1 MPLSAEGGRADRS
14 CFDAVQVPSAD
25 VRVGS
30 NALSQPWLLSA
41 AADAG
46 PCLVLP
52 SGSRALCV
60 ASASSV
66 NHEATAPCPVEVA
79 LPDAEEPS
87 SVTTLAACPVS
98 EGLVALSRAV
108 AGSSRHSVEFW
119 RLPQQPEAA
128 PEDAGG
134 KRSAPSAQLLAST
147 PMDGASRGL
156 SWHSA
161 LPALAAASPSCLVL
175 HSLDEEGLAEPVLL
189 LERPRGGEALRGV
202 AWSGSAWPQGGDGC
216 TEWSSASPDAS
227 AASESLAE
235 ALLSSWALLF
245 HEPFRNLP
253 GPFSQALLFSWP
265 LPGDWERF
273 ATRRLLSHASGH
285 ITRPRFLSHL
295 LQPAVARVTGASA
308 SAQPRLRTA
317 EHRLALC
324 RADLPTGLD
333 AAALAPTPP
342 QGAQH
347 ARPAVS
353 TVQPLVQPAA
363 SPRGAASDAAL
374 DGEAAVLEALLVA
387 MEARLAARFE
397 AALAPIGERLAALE
411 RAVLAMGHAVDAT

>member
-14 CFDAVQVPSAD
+14 CFDAVQVPSAV

-108 AGSSRHSVEFW
+108 TGSSRHSVEFW

-134 KRSAPSAQLLAST
+134 KRSAPSAQLIAST

-175 HSLDEEGLAEPVLL
+175 HYLDEEGLAEPVLL

-202 AWSGSAWPQGGDGC
+202 AWSGSASPQGGDGC

-227 AASESLAE
+227 AASESLAV
-235 ALLSSWALLF
+235 ALETASSSSA
-245 HEPFRNLP
+245 HSCPHTPARTP
-253 GPFSQALLFSWP
+253 PAPPSAPSRPHRP
-265 LPGDWERF
+265 LP
-273 ATRRLLSHASGH
+273 TRLLDLTRLPPPLRRRRSSPAGRSSSTSLSGTFH
-285 ITRPRFLSHL
+285 DPSRRRSSS
-295 LQPAVARVTGASA
+295 AGRCRVTGSDSRPGASA
-308 SAQPRLRTA
+308 TPRAYHTA
-317 EHRLALC
+317 SVPVAL
-324 RADLPTGLD
+324 
-333 AAALAPTPP
+333 AAASRGIG
-342 QGAQH
+342 GAQ
-347 ARPAVS
+347 
-353 TVQPLVQPAA
+353 
-363 SPRGAASDAAL
+363 RG
-374 DGEAAVLEALLVA
+374 
-387 MEARLAARFE
+387 
-397 AALAPIGERLAALE
+397 P
-411 RAVLAMGHAVDAT
+411 